1 MEGVMEW
8 YTMKSNVMGR
18 IKWKWNYCD
27 CQVEQKKITNHS
39 CSCLLNK
46 KSLDGYIICTLL
58 KTTKI
63 REKAIRYGRKIRGD

>member
-18 IKWKWNYCD
+18 MKWKWNYCD

-39 CSCLLNK
+39 QL
-46 KSLDGYIICTLL
+46 GYDRMMNIMKNIDILVL
-58 KTTKI
+58 VF
-63 REKAIRYGRKIRGD
+63 